1 MKRTIDLYQF
11 IKAFTDCNRKNQF
24 STSALETLFDYYEEI
39 ESETGE
45 EIELDV
51 IAICCDWTEYEK
63 QELINEYGYLLEE
76 EEEEKDIE
84 AIAEEL
90 NGRTTVIESN
100 GNYLVQTF

>member
-11 IKAFTDCNRKNQF
+11 IEAFTDCNRKNQF
-24 STSALETLFDYYEEI
+24 SASALETLFDYYEEI

-51 IAICCDWTEYEK
+51 IAICCDWAEYEE
-63 QELINEYGYLLEE
+63 QELIDEYGYLI
-76 EEEEKDIE
+76 EEEEKDVE
-84 AIAEEL
+84 EIAEEL
-90 NGRTTVIESN
+90 NGRTTVIETD